1 MSVLELM
8 PSRET
13 KAEISVLK
21 FYWDVLSGAS
31 LAREWRIR
39 QRSWAE
45 RETELQCS
53 CIRDPTLSHRELKV
67 GMTLQRCPP
76 NAQGQGFVSLTPP
89 LTSHCSTALGEPVPS
104 GQGHFKGR
112 PLGGIQQTFPAALR
126 RENVHCDPRQHTVS
140 ATTRGLQPPLCI
152 VNGEKAR
159 SRTLTC
165 RYILFCCCFFL
176 TGITRNNIRVIIFR
190 RKWGRGGR

>member
-1 MSVLELM
+1 MSVLDLM

-13 KAEISVLK
+13 KAEISALE

-31 LAREWRIR
+31 LARQWRIR

-45 RETELQCS
+45 QEGELQCS
-53 CIRDPTLSHRELKV
+53 CIRDPTLSHRELE
-67 GMTLQRCPP
+67 GWDDSSRMHRARALYHR
-76 NAQGQGFVSLTPP
+76 LPP

-112 PLGGIQQTFPAALR
+112 PRGGIQQTFPAAGECVLWFQAAHSLR
-126 RENVHCDPRQHTVS
+126 HYPWAATSTVYCEW
-140 ATTRGLQPPLCI
+140 G
-152 VNGEKAR
+152 KAR

-165 RYILFCCCFFL
+165 RYILVCCCFFL